1 MRRAEHHSRALLTAV
16 AGVVIAALIAAIALA
31 TFLPANED
39 TLRVHLATIGTSTAE
54 GLTLTRGDDEER
66 LTRSFYDTEL
76 ELLRQDVQRTAS
88 SLASARPEPHLR
100 AKFAETMGLATQ
112 AAAGLRTL
120 AAPGARAESVIAGQA
135 TLGAIHARVKAIE
148 QELEP
153 ASPTR

>member
-1 MRRAEHHSRALLTAV
+1 MRRAEHHSRALQTAV
-16 AGVVIAALIAAIALA
+16 AGVVIAAFIAAIALA

-76 ELLRQDVQRTAS
+76 ELLWKDVEKASS
-88 SLASARPEPHLR
+88 SLASARPEPELR
-100 AKFAETMGLATQ
+100 SRFVEAMGLASE

-135 TLGAIHARVKAIE
+135 TLGAIHARAKAME

-153 ASPTR
+153 